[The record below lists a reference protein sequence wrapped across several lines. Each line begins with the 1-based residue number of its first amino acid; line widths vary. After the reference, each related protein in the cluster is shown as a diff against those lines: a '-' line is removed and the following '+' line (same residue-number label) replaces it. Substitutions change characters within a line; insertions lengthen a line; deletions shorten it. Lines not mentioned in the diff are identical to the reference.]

1 MLERELEKRWR
12 SQNKRRL
19 EGGNGGVY
27 DDKKNREPY
36 VGTKRRGRTYKKIER
51 TNRETQKRDMTKEK
65 GIRI

>member
-1 MLERELEKRWR
+1 
-12 SQNKRRL
+12 L

-36 VGTKRRGRTYKKIER
+36 VGTTRRGRTYKKIER